1 MKFSVTKD
9 ILLKGIQNVQTA
21 INVKSSLPI
30 LSNILLEATEEN
42 IILTTTDLDIGIIS
56 KIPIKPSA
64 LGAITIPAK
73 KFSDIIKELP
83 DNETISISVKK
94 NNMVNIECG
103 KNTFKIMGLPKEEFP
118 QLPEFKDKESI
129 TLQQNKL
136 KKMIKMTGFAV
147 SRDEARYVLNGIL
160 FVIKATHIRMVATDG
175 RRLAMTEEK
184 MQLPKTLERKFIM
197 PTKAINELDKI
208 LGEDGDVRIFFGENQ
223 IFCEAG
229 PTRLISRLIEGEFP
243 DYEQVIPKETKEKL
257 VVARGALLAAVKRV
271 ALFTNQ
277 DSMAVKVELTR
288 DKVVVSK
295 SAPYLGE
302 ARVELDGDYKG
313 KEMAIGFNPDYLIDL
328 LKNID
333 QETVSFELSDPEK
346 PGAVRIG
353 SEYVYVVLPMQL
365 T

>member
-136 KKMIKMTGFAV
+136 KKM
-147 SRDEARYVLNGIL
+147 
-160 FVIKATHIRMVATDG
+160 
-175 RRLAMTEEK
+175 
-184 MQLPKTLERKFIM
+184 
-197 PTKAINELDKI
+197 KI
-208 LGEDGDVRIFFGENQ
+208 
-223 IFCEAG
+223 
-229 PTRLISRLIEGEFP
+229 
-243 DYEQVIPKETKEKL
+243 
-257 VVARGALLAAVKRV
+257 
-271 ALFTNQ
+271 
-277 DSMAVKVELTR
+277 
-288 DKVVVSK
+288 
-295 SAPYLGE
+295 
-302 ARVELDGDYKG
+302 
-313 KEMAIGFNPDYLIDL
+313 
-328 LKNID
+328 
-333 QETVSFELSDPEK
+333 
-346 PGAVRIG
+346 
-353 SEYVYVVLPMQL
+353 
-365 T
+365 